1 MKWLVFLMCVL
12 PSFSLAETWVSVG
25 ADTEARYYVDT
36 DSIQME
42 GENTIVM
49 KKGAYTQT
57 LTDKLDDGKPVVF
70 KATMARLEIDCE
82 RGLNRVTQMDMV
94 SEEGDVVW
102 SSGYM
107 DKRIWLTI
115 NVQGHAR
122 TTFDLVCGQTRQ
134 G

>member
-70 KATMARLEIDCE
+70 KATIARLEIDCE

-94 SEEGDVVW
+94 SEEGDNQCARSCSYNFRFGVW
-102 SSGYM
+102 SDALGT
-107 DKRIWLTI
+107 KRPVWPFC
-115 NVQGHAR
+115 HSASY
-122 TTFDLVCGQTRQ
+122 
-134 G
+134 